1 MRDKFKNLD
10 KERLYKK
17 IVFFFLI
24 IQPFIEWDH
33 LLNNYLKQY
42 GLIVPST
49 LIRILGI
56 PVLALIGFIF
66 VDKHKKRSFFIVLG
80 TLFVITLYSVFHF
93 ISISNLDI
101 NLPSNFVINF
111 KVELKAILV
120 LIMPFI
126 LMYCVYL
133 AKFSNKTFNSIILL
147 VSIVICSSI
156 FITNLFSISL
166 ASYGGITEANFIS
179 WFTGI
184 YEDGLNPKLLTSKG
198 WYQSA
203 NVLGA
208 LMCMLLALLYKVLYE
223 VKRKWPVILLI
234 ILHSLCMMMIGT
246 RVSTLGVVLVA
257 VAALFS
263 YIGCSIL
270 RLNPFKVKFFM
281 IIIAMIALTV
291 VVYPYTP
298 AIKYQESNMQSIN
311 NLKEEEEKSD
321 GVNQMSNQVEQLQ
334 KHVDDKKGKEAVLS
348 AVLRENTYLF
358 TFPAV
363 YYDESYPIEFDPE
376 FWNSVLNEP
385 FERRSD
391 GRKLQKLFAE
401 YKWGMMDTKERMMGI
416 GFSPLN
422 EGNIMLEQ
430 DGWRQMYTMGII
442 GAFLFVGPYIILVLI
457 SIIRALINFKRIVN
471 FSNLMVLS
479 SVILGLGAAYN
490 SGHVLEEFFGNVYL
504 GFIVVSLFLNT
515 GSNNLLNEKDKV
527 KSCPR

>member
-10 KERLYKK
+10 KGILYQK
-17 IVFFFLI
+17 IIFLFLI

-33 LLNNYLKQY
+33 LLNNFLKQY
-42 GLIVPST
+42 GLITPST
-49 LIRILGI
+49 LIRIVGI
-56 PVLALIGFIF
+56 PLLAIIGFIF
-66 VDKHKKRSFFIVLG
+66 VDKNKKRTFLVVACTTIV
-80 TLFVITLYSVFHF
+80 VIIYSIFHF
-93 ISISNLDI
+93 ISISKLDI
-101 NLPSNFVINF
+101 NLPSNFKISF

-133 AKFSNKTFNSIILL
+133 AQFSRKMFNRIILL
-147 VSIVICSSI
+147 VSIAICSSI

-166 ASYGGITEANFIS
+166 ASYGGVTEANFIS

-184 YEDGLNPKLLTSKG
+184 YEEGINPKLLTSKG

-208 LMCMLLALLYKVLYE
+208 LMCMLLSLLYKILYE
-223 VKRKWPVILLI
+223 VKRKWPIVLLI
-234 ILHSLCMMMIGT
+234 MLHSLCMMMIGT
-246 RVSTLGVVLVA
+246 RVATLGVVLVA
-257 VAALFS
+257 IAALLS
-263 YIGCSIL
+263 YIGCSVL
-270 RLNPFKVKFFM
+270 RLNPFRLKLFM

-298 AIKYQESNMQSIN
+298 AIKYQENNTQLIK

-334 KHVDDKKGKEAVLS
+334 KHVDDKEGKDAVLI
-348 AVLRENTYLF
+348 AILRENLSLF

-376 FWNSVLNEP
+376 FWNGVLNEP
-385 FERRSD
+385 FEKRSD
-391 GRKLQKLFAE
+391 GRKLQKLFVE
-401 YKWGMMDTKERMMGI
+401 YKWGQMDTKERMMGI

-422 EGNIMLEQ
+422 EGNIMLEK
-430 DGWRQMYTMGII
+430 DGWRQLYSMGII
-442 GAFLFVGPYIILVLI
+442 GFFLFVGPYIILVLM
-457 SIIRALINFKRIVN
+457 SIIRALINFKKIVN
-471 FSNLMVLS
+471 FSNLMLLV
-479 SVILGLGAAYN
+479 SVILGLGAAYY

-504 GFIVVSLFLNT
+504 GFITVSLFLNT

-527 KSCPR
+527 KS